1 MTFAEEN
8 NEEPMLVSQEDGDLK
23 REDLDE
29 EGKFEDYENSP
40 TKAQEEEVNE
50 KDEYQLRVEE
60 AEARRQEECRQN
72 YAFLEFLKVIMAN
85 DKRIETIK
93 DTIAKHQF
101 FNASDLFYECDEN
114 KDGLLSADEF
124 ANGCL

>member
-1 MTFAEEN
+1 
-8 NEEPMLVSQEDGDLK
+8 MLVSQEDGDLK